1 MQEALFF
8 KEFPSA
14 TVDDTA
20 TLFAYQEAL
29 EALAVH
35 STQSHGAEVVVGNA
49 FLFEKIPNL
58 WVNVES
64 E

>member
-1 MQEALFF
+1 MEEALFF

-14 TVDDTA
+14 TVDDAA
-20 TLFAYQEAL
+20 TLFACQEAL

-35 STQSHGAEVVVGNA
+35 STQSHGAKAVVGNA

-58 WVNVES
+58 W
-64 E
+64 